1 MKLFCLLIFEIISVV
16 SVVSFKMQHIKTH
29 CWTYSC
35 YDNHY
40 NNIFIEMNKNPDYL
54 EHNTIMYY
62 NSLYTTIIYK

>member
-1 MKLFCLLIFEIISVV
+1 MKLIYLLIFEIV
-16 SVVSFKMQHIKTH
+16 SVVSFKMQHIKTR

-35 YDNHY
+35 YDTHY

-54 EHNTIMYY
+54 GHNTIMYY